1 MCEFETE
8 MVKNAAALQSV
19 AAFSPIGIL
28 LIALVVGGL
37 AINKRTRHLPS
48 LAWLALCLWL
58 GPFLAAKPTVVIW
71 YKVMFGSGD
80 CIGTPWLTMI
90 PALLLAIV
98 VAMLVVGGMIF
109 VGSGPMLL
117 YLAKSSRAQKNASRH
132 PPPLPGER

>member
-8 MVKNAAALQSV
+8 MVKNAEALQSA
-19 AAFSPIGIL
+19 AAFSPVVIF

-37 AINKRTRHLPS
+37 ALNRRTRNFPS
-48 LAWLALCLWL
+48 LVWLALCLWL

-80 CIGTPWLTMI
+80 CVGMPWLTMI

-98 VAMLVVGGMIF
+98 IAMLVVGGMIF
-109 VGSGPMLL
+109 VGSAPMLL
-117 YLAKSSRAQKNASRH
+117 YFAKTSRAQKNAPRQ